1 MNEFVSFIKEN
12 YISIAVTV
20 SIIFVLLI
28 IISIREWDLNPPKP
42 DSKLVQQ
49 VVVETFQNEMGQ
61 RQHPDPNKKD
71 TNEIDKIDPNET
83 GLLGNKNNAT
93 MKELQSL
100 KLSPTDSFCQSHL
113 GKSAELETSCN
124 QLTEDGCQQT
134 SCCVLIN
141 SSGTNRCMA
150 GDKNGP
156 TFKKDKDGN
165 LISMDSY
172 YYQGIKRDVVPL

>member
-12 YISIAVTV
+12 YISIAVIV
-20 SIIFVLLI
+20 CIIFILLI

-42 DSKLVQQ
+42 GSKLVQQ
-49 VVVETFQNEMGQ
+49 VVVETFQ
-61 RQHPDPNKKD
+61 RQHQDP
-71 TNEIDKIDPNET
+71 NEIDENEIDENEM
-83 GLLGNKNNAT
+83 GLLGNKNNAI

-100 KLSPTDSFCQSHL
+100 KLSPSDSFCQSYL
-113 GKSAELETSCN
+113 GKSEELETSCN

-134 SCCVLIN
+134 KCCVLTT

-165 LISMDSY
+165 LISMDAY
-172 YYQGIKRDVVPL
+172 YYQGIKREVVPI